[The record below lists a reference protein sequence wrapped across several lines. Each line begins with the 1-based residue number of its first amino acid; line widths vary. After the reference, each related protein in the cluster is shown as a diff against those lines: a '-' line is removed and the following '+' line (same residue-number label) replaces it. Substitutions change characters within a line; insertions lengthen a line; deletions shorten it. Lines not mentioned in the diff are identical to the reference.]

1 MIETKN
7 KTYSEIKEYFN
18 SSYDEDTMREML
30 RNYFSRNL
38 MDTNQDNIIKCEFP
52 LDSEES
58 FGLSTLQMPWVKGM
72 WQHQSEGYIMFVFE
86 GDDYE
91 LEMDDLSVYELIQIL
106 DHVHKVF
113 EHK

>member
-1 MIETKN
+1 MVEIMN

-38 MDTNQDNIIKCEFP
+38 MNTNQDNIIKCYFALET
-52 LDSEES
+52 DEA

-72 WQHQSEGYIMFVFE
+72 WQHPSEGYIVFSFE
-86 GDDYE
+86 GGQE
-91 LEMDDLSVYELIQIL
+91 MEMDDLSVEELMKIL
-106 DHVHKVF
+106 ENVHKLF
-113 EHK
+113 EC